1 MLKVYKKK
9 VRFIHK
15 KIFFDNNR
23 MPSIATIYRQN
34 HPENYEKEKVNNKIR
49 NSERY
54 KNDPEYKEKK
64 RQYALDRYYRL
75 KSQNTAE

>member
-1 MLKVYKKK
+1 
-9 VRFIHK
+9 
-15 KIFFDNNR
+15 

-34 HPENYEKEKVNNKIR
+34 HPENYQKEKEHNKVR

-64 RQYALDRYYRL
+64 Q
-75 KSQNTAE
+75 

>member
-1 MLKVYKKK
+1 
-9 VRFIHK
+9 
-15 KIFFDNNR
+15 

-49 NSERY
+49 NCERY

-64 RQYALDRYYRL
+64 RQYALERYYRL
-75 KSQNTAE
+75 KSQNPLNSADYFLSNS